1 MSGRHSHSHSHDPHP
16 GGHSH
21 GPADASGHAH
31 HGDGGHVH
39 RHAAPA
45 SGRQLFWALLLTGG
59 CMIIEAVGGWIAG
72 SLALLAD
79 SAHMLTD
86 CASLAMSYAA
96 VLAAARPATK
106 AMSYGHHRWQVLAAF
121 VNGLAPLLLA
131 PWIVAQ
137 AAMRPRARASPALP
151 WRRSQPSAWPSISRP
166 SRYCR
171 AGSAA

>member
-1 MSGRHSHSHSHDPHP
+1 MSGRHPHSHSHDAPH
-16 GGHSH
+16 GDHAHGAAHALSHSH
-21 GPADASGHAH
+21 RDEAGHAH
-31 HGDGGHVH
+31 
-39 RHAAPA
+39 RHAPPS

-86 CASLAMSYAA
+86 CAALAMSYAA